1 MTMATPEAAVAAGGR
16 PLLQP
21 AMPLPLRAEDVDG
34 DTFAGV
40 LLRQV
45 ERFGDRR
52 CISYKDAEGR
62 WPEVSWRELRDAAA
76 AFGAALVHAG
86 VGVGDRVA
94 LLAENRLEWLYCDAG
109 SQLAAAVVVP
119 IYASSTA
126 DMVGEI
132 LDDCDAVAV
141 ICSTPQQADK
151 VSEVRDRC
159 PALRTMVLMEGEA
172 RGFASLTELAS
183 AVNRDDLDTLAQR
196 ARQLR
201 ADDILTII
209 YTSGTTGRP
218 KGVMLT
224 NRNVVEECRA
234 ILQVVRLRGDDHG
247 LSFLPWAHVYERV
260 QGIFGGMMAGIT
272 AAVARDLT
280 DVAGDLRAV
289 RPTAMNAVPRLYEKM
304 QEAIEAHIQH
314 AGGLRS
320 VIGRRG
326 IADCTERARRR
337 RQGRRV
343 SPPLELRCRLW
354 ERLVIRTI
362 REGLGGRARI
372 FSSGGGPISLATLEF
387 FDALGIAIIEGYG
400 LTETAGG
407 VTANDPDAP
416 RFGTVG
422 RAIPGHEVR
431 IAEDGEILLRGPAI
445 MKGYFRNDEAT
456 AEVLKD
462 GWFYTGDIGE
472 LDAEGYLRITDR
484 KKDLI
489 VTAGGTNVA
498 PGPIEAAMMQDPL
511 VLRATVIGDRR
522 KYLVALIV
530 PDFGALREWA
540 RQNGVDALSEAD
552 LVADERVQRLYQAI
566 AERVSSRL
574 AGYET
579 IKKVAV
585 LDRDLS
591 EEKGELTPTLKVK
604 RRVVQE
610 NFAQVIDRL
619 YA

>member
-1 MTMATPEAAVAAGGR
+1 
-16 PLLQP
+16 
-21 AMPLPLRAEDVDG
+21 
-34 DTFAGV
+34 
-40 LLRQV
+40 
-45 ERFGDRR
+45 
-52 CISYKDAEGR
+52 
-62 WPEVSWRELRDAAA
+62 
-76 AFGAALVHAG
+76 
-86 VGVGDRVA
+86 
-94 LLAENRLEWLYCDAG
+94 
-109 SQLAAAVVVP
+109 
-119 IYASSTA
+119 
-126 DMVGEI
+126 
-132 LDDCDAVAV
+132 
-141 ICSTPQQADK
+141 
-151 VSEVRDRC
+151 
-159 PALRTMVLMEGEA
+159 MVLMEGEA

-196 ARQLR
+196 ARQLQ

-260 QGIFGGMMAGIT
+260 QGIFAGMMAGIT

-416 RFGTVG
+416 HFGTVG
-422 RAIPGHEVR
+422 RAIPGHTVR

-530 PDFGALREWA
+530 PDFGALRAWA

-552 LVADERVQRLYQAI
+552 LVADERVQRLHQAI